1 MDDIKIVI
9 DNLSEKDKK
18 ELYEYLKNIINT
30 EFEFEE
36 KEVHSC
42 HKCNSTEIVKLGKYN
57 SMQRYR
63 CKNCGVAFTSKSKS
77 IFATTKLEKEK
88 WIKYAECFID
98 CLSLRRCAE
107 KVGVA

>member
-98 CLSLRRCAE
+98 CL
-107 KVGVA
+107 

>member
-42 HKCNSTEIVKLGKYN
+42 HKCISRNSWK
-57 SMQRYR
+57 R
-63 CKNCGVAFTSKSKS
+63 S
-77 IFATTKLEKEK
+77 IN
-88 WIKYAECFID
+88 
-98 CLSLRRCAE
+98 
-107 KVGVA
+107 